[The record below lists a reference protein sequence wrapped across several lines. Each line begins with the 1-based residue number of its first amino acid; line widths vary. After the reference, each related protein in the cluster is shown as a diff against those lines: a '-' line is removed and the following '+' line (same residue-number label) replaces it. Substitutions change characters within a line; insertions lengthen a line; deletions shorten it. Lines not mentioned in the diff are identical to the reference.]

1 MKTEAAVIGA
11 GPAGLIAAEV
21 ISSKGYD
28 TTVFEEHRLV
38 GAPVHCAGIISVEG
52 FDRLGVPLDDRFY
65 MNTILGG
72 RLYSADGTCL
82 EIRDRKPRAHIIDR
96 GGFDRY
102 LADVAVD
109 SGVDLRT
116 STRVKDVVFS
126 KKGVVG
132 IKTGDY
138 AVRSEALINAE
149 GPGGRLMTRA
159 GYITGQ
165 EGILNGFNVDLSGVD
180 LEPDMVE
187 VWFND
192 EASKGFFTWVTPLG
206 GNRARVGLA
215 SQGDDGYLALRKFI
229 EKRFNVAD
237 VPPISAGRVCT
248 GGPVRR
254 TAYPGMLLVGDV
266 AGQVKPTT
274 AGGVVI
280 GGLCSILAG
289 ESASQFMEG
298 GKQTSLGWY
307 EEEWRRL
314 YGRELSTMLTLRRL
328 LNGIGDERMSRMF
341 NAFNEEGMGP
351 RIASLIEDGDMD
363 MQAGIIRRAFMDPV
377 LLGVMAKVVGRVLL
391 SEVLSFFQIG

>member
-21 ISSKGYD
+21 ISSKGYN
-28 TTVFEEHRLV
+28 TTVFEEHSTIGV
-38 GAPVHCAGIISVEG
+38 PDHCAGIISVEG

-72 RLYSADGTCL
+72 RLYSADGECL

-96 GGFDRY
+96 GRFDRY
-102 LADVAVD
+102 LADVAVN
-109 SGVDLRT
+109 SGVDLRI
-116 STRVKDVVFS
+116 STRVKDIVFS

-138 AVRSEALINAE
+138 TVRSEALINAE
-149 GPGGRLMTRA
+149 GPGGRLMARA
-159 GYITGQ
+159 GVSTGQ
-165 EGILNGFNVDLSGVD
+165 EGILNGFNVDLSGVNV
-180 LEPDMVE
+180 EPDMVE
-187 VWFND
+187 IWFNE
-192 EASKGFFTWVTPLG
+192 EASKGFFTWVAPLG
-206 GNRARVGLA
+206 GDRARVGLA
-215 SQGDDGYLALRKFI
+215 SQGDNGYLTLRKFI

-237 VPPISAGRVCT
+237 APLISAGRVCT

-254 TAYPGMLLVGDV
+254 TVYPHMLLVGDV

-289 ESASQFMEG
+289 ESVSQFMERG
-298 GKQTSLGWY
+298 TQTALDWY
-307 EEEWRRL
+307 EGEWRRL
-314 YGRELSTMLTLRRL
+314 YGRELSTMLILRKL

-341 NAFNEEGMGP
+341 SAFNEEGMGS
-351 RIASLIEDGDMD
+351 RIASLIEEGDMD
-363 MQAGIIRRAFMDPV
+363 MQADIIRKAFMDPV

-391 SEVLSFFQIG
+391 SEVSSFFQLW

>member
-21 ISSKGYD
+21 ISSKGYN
-28 TTVFEEHRLV
+28 TTVFEEHSTIGV
-38 GAPVHCAGIISVEG
+38 PNHCAGIISVEG
-52 FDRLGVPLDDRFY
+52 FDRLGIPLDDMFY
-65 MNTILGG
+65 MNTIVGG

-116 STRVKDVVFS
+116 STRVKDIVFT

-132 IKTGDY
+132 VKTGDY
-138 AVRSEALINAE
+138 AIRSDALINAE
-149 GPGGRLMTRA
+149 GPGGRLLERA
-159 GYITGQ
+159 GHATGQ
-165 EGILNGFNVDLSGVD
+165 EGILNGFNVDLAGVD
-180 LEPDMVE
+180 VEPDMVE
-187 VWFND
+187 VWFDD
-192 EASKGFFTWVTPLG
+192 EASKGFFTWVAPLG
-206 GNRARVGLA
+206 GDRARVGLA
-215 SQGDDGYLALRKFI
+215 SQSDNGYLALRKFI
-229 EKRFNVAD
+229 EKRFNVTD
-237 VPPISAGRVCT
+237 VPAISAGRVCT
-248 GGPVRR
+248 GGPVRK

-289 ESASQFMEG
+289 ESASRFLEV
-298 GKQTSLGWY
+298 GKQTSLDWY
-307 EEEWRRL
+307 EGEWRRL
-314 YGRELSTMLTLRRL
+314 YGHELSTMLTLRRL
-328 LNGIGDERMSRMF
+328 FNGIGDERMSRMF
-341 NAFNEEGMGP
+341 RAFNEEGMGP

-363 MQAGIIRRAFMDPV
+363 MQADIIRRAFMDPV
-377 LLGVMAKVVGRVLL
+377 LLGVIAKVVGRVLL
-391 SEVLSFFQIG
+391 GEVMSFF